1 MIDILKKSKDI
12 FKNCTPDDL
21 DTPYNYTSVILN
33 SKPLTGL

>member
-33 SKPLTGL
+33 SKPLTG